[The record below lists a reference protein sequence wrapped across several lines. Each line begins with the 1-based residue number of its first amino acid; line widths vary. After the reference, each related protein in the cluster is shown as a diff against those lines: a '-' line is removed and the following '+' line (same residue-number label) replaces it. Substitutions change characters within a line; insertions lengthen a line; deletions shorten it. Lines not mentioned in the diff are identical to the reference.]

1 MIEVKIPEDSS
12 LVFDFDKNNEEKPV
26 SIGVSYIEP
35 GKFNKTMV
43 VLAQLNGAQLKD
55 VVSKILEAKNQL
67 LKACT
72 VLEKR
77 KELSES
83 GLSV

>member
-35 GKFNKTMV
+35 GQFNKTMV

-55 VVSKILEAKNQL
+55 VVSQILEAKNQL
-67 LKACT
+67 LKACA

>member
-35 GKFNKTMV
+35 GQFNKTMV

-55 VVSKILEAKNQL
+55 IVSQILDAKNQL
-67 LKACT
+67 LKACA

>member
-35 GKFNKTMV
+35 GQFNKTMV

-67 LKACT
+67 LKACI

>member
-1 MIEVKIPEDSS
+1 MINVKIPEDSS

-55 VVSKILEAKNQL
+55 IVGQIIDAKNQL
-67 LKACT
+67 LKACA

>member
-1 MIEVKIPEDSS
+1 MIEVKLSEDSS
-12 LVFDFDKNNEEKPV
+12 LVFDFNKNNEEKPV
-26 SIGVSYIEP
+26 SIGVEHIEP
-35 GKFNKTMV
+35 GKFDKTSVTM
-43 VLAQLNGAQLKD
+43 AKLNGAQLKEI
-55 VVSKILEAKNQL
+55 VGQILDAKNQL
-67 LKACT
+67 LKACA

>member
-1 MIEVKIPEDSS
+1 MIEVKLSEKVT
-12 LVFDFDKNNEEKPV
+12 LVFDFDKNDEKSPV
-26 SIGVSYIEP
+26 SIGVERTEP
-35 GKFNKTMV
+35 VDLDKTT
-43 VLAQLNGAQLKD
+43 VLAKLNGAQLKEI
-55 VVSKILEAKNQL
+55 VSQILEAKNQL
-67 LKACT
+67 LKACA

>member
-35 GKFNKTMV
+35 GQFNKTMV
-43 VLAQLNGAQLKD
+43 VLAQLNGAQLKEI
-55 VVSKILEAKNQL
+55 VSQVLEAKNQL
-67 LKACT
+67 LKACA

>member
-35 GKFNKTMV
+35 GQFNKTMV
-43 VLAQLNGAQLKD
+43 VLAQLNGAQLKEI
-55 VVSKILEAKNQL
+55 VSQIIEAKNQL
-67 LKACT
+67 LKACA

>member
-35 GKFNKTMV
+35 GQFNKTMV

-55 VVSKILEAKNQL
+55 VVSQILDAKNQL
-67 LKACT
+67 LKACA

>member
-1 MIEVKIPEDSS
+1 MINVKIPEDSS

-35 GKFNKTMV
+35 GQFNKTMV
-43 VLAQLNGAQLKD
+43 VLAQLNGAQLKEI
-55 VVSKILEAKNQL
+55 VSQILEAKNQL

-77 KELSES
+77 KELSKS

>member
-1 MIEVKIPEDSS
+1 MIEVKLSEKAT

-26 SIGVSYIEP
+26 SIGVKHTEHVNLDNP
-35 GKFNKTMV
+35 TA
-43 VLAQLNGAQLKD
+43 LAQLNGAQLKD
-55 VVSKILEAKNQL
+55 VVSQILEAKNQL

>member
-35 GKFNKTMV
+35 GQFNKTMV
-43 VLAQLNGAQLKD
+43 VLSTAQRRPTQRRSQPN
-55 VVSKILEAKNQL
+55 S
-67 LKACT
+67 
-72 VLEKR
+72 
-77 KELSES
+77 
-83 GLSV
+83 